1 MNYGDKMAK
10 KMQLIILVS
19 DEAIKDLKKKQIN
32 AKSYQTVVMS
42 LMKNADFKLK
52 RLGDFDPSQFE
63 DLNMNKAFADIE
75 TKEETEEIE
84 EPEIETPEQTS
95 LEAAVKRA
103 SWGVRR

>member
-1 MNYGDKMAK
+1 
-10 KMQLIILVS
+10 MQLIILVS
-19 DEAIKDLKKKQIN
+19 DDAIKDLKNKQIN
-32 AKSYQTVVMS
+32 AKSYQKVIMS

-52 RLGDFDPSQFE
+52 RLGDFDASVFE
-63 DLNMNKAFADIE
+63 DLNMSKAYAELDE
-75 TKEETEEIE
+75 STSTEEIEEIE

>member
-1 MNYGDKMAK
+1 MAK

-19 DEAIKDLKKKQIN
+19 DDAIKDLKKKQIN
-32 AKSYQTVVMS
+32 AKSYQKVIMS

-52 RLGDFDPSQFE
+52 RLGDFDASVFE
-63 DLNMNKAFADIE
+63 DLNMNKAYAELDE
-75 TKEETEEIE
+75 SEDTEETE

-103 SWGVRR
+103 SWSVRR